1 MKKLVVIPS
10 EEIQEYIDKGHT
22 RLREYYN
29 PGGYFN
35 EVYLLSPKEK
45 FAREQFGM
53 KIIPVSSARDYA
65 KKIESIKPDI
75 VRAYGGYWANLYA
88 NKYTPENYPVLV
100 SLHDTD
106 PLICFDFIRY
116 SSHVICMTGAVKRLA
131 ISKGVL
137 DSKISILPNRVTLN
151 DFRPNTSFSEEWKI
165 FQNEKY
171 ILHIGRRGP
180 QKNLETVIKSLG
192 LIPDEIKLISIGQ
205 GDNSNYESLAKKN
218 NVLDRCIFIDSIRND
233 QISQFYSNAIAF
245 VLPTRWEG
253 FGVVFIEAASCGVP
267 IIASNIAPINEILKN
282 GENALLVDNFDS
294 YIEISKAINYLL
306 SNNSL
311 RAKLSVEG
319 IKLSKRYERESVNKL
334 EIEIY
339 KKVISEFTCRV
350 RPNNIFSF
358 SKSIKSIISYSVY
371 RVRNKINKV
380 FFK

>member
-267 IIASNIAPINEILKN
+267 IIASNIAPINEMLKN

-311 RAKLSVEG
+311 RSKLSVEG

>member
-1 MKKLVVIPS
+1 MIPS

-151 DFRPNTSFSEEWKI
+151 DFRPNTPFSEEWKI

-267 IIASNIAPINEILKN
+267 IIASNIAPINEMLKN

-311 RAKLSVEG
+311 RSKLSVEG

-358 SKSIKSIISYSVY
+358 SKSIKSILSYSVY

>member
-151 DFRPNTSFSEEWKI
+151 DFRPNTPFSEEWKI

-267 IIASNIAPINEILKN
+267 IIASNIAPINEMLKN

-311 RAKLSVEG
+311 RSKLSVEG

-358 SKSIKSIISYSVY
+358 SKSIKSILSYSVY

>member
-311 RAKLSVEG
+311 RSKLSVEG